1 MKDGAAFLWH
11 FWKAVFALL
20 NRPSL
25 GVLDC
30 VHHNFWQVIREL
42 DNINRGFGALPVRL
56 KDEAD
61 RSGLERQERGSCQVL
76 LGLFGQRSFKLEIL
90 KEQRDSRELR
100 WALI

>member
-1 MKDGAAFLWH
+1 MVLH
-11 FWKAVFALL
+11 FYGIYGKLCLTLL
-20 NRPSL
+20 NRPSS

-30 VHHNFWQVIREL
+30 VHHNFRQVIREL
-42 DNINRGFGALPVRL
+42 DNINRGFGALPVRF

-61 RSGLERQERGSCQVL
+61 GSGLERQERGSRQVL